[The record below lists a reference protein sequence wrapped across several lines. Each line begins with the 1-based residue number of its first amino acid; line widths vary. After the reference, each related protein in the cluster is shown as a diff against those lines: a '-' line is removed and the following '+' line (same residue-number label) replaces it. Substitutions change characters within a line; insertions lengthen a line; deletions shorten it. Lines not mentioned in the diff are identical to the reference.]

1 MSGKTLESLLSARDE
16 IDQMRELSAQV
27 FAGQP
32 VHDTVRHFRRDGKFL
47 EIEINAVP
55 LRRGGRVQGAYAI
68 YNDVSERAKA
78 EEEAKKH
85 ADSLKRWVEEL
96 QLRTTQMSLLNEMGD
111 LLQCCASTVEARSV
125 VSRLCRKLL
134 RGQWRDKSRWL
145 WPVCG
150 CGRRFVSNRSAIR
163 SPAFSIAALCRRA

>member
-1 MSGKTLESLLSARDE
+1 MPPSNAFFYSVRERCPERLLSRCSRPGMKSTRCANSPHRSLLSARDK

-32 VHDTVRHFRRDGKFL
+32 VHETVRHFRRDGKFL

-68 YNDVSERAKA
+68 YNNVSERAKA

-85 ADSLKRWVEEL
+85 
-96 QLRTTQMSLLNEMGD
+96 
-111 LLQCCASTVEARSV
+111 
-125 VSRLCRKLL
+125 
-134 RGQWRDKSRWL
+134 
-145 WPVCG
+145 
-150 CGRRFVSNRSAIR
+150 
-163 SPAFSIAALCRRA
+163 

>member
-1 MSGKTLESLLSARDE
+1 MNRLCICIHCSKTAHLELSYSILCAGFSYAMPPSKAFFYSVREMSGKTLESLLSARNE

-32 VHDTVRHFRRDGKFL
+32 VHETVRHFRRDGKFL

-111 LLQCCASTVEARSV
+111 LLQ
-125 VSRLCRKLL
+125 
-134 RGQWRDKSRWL
+134 
-145 WPVCG
+145 
-150 CGRRFVSNRSAIR
+150 
-163 SPAFSIAALCRRA
+163 